1 MHPNHLPASK
11 YSRSAFFAGLGCQEI
26 PPNQQLPVC
35 FVTISN
41 WFRVW
46 NSQIASQAAAFVRS
60 RRRRSTRKG
69 THRVKSITSIAF
81 LALIHVVRWD
91 RRFWTERNCRN
102 SSKTRCRCLA
112 PKEHTSSSSTCGRG
126 PRRRLPSNGLLG
138 PQEWSMTF
146 ELYLLYFRGRIASTH
161 EDDTPIEVVSTK
173 HLTTVVLQRDIFRTA
188 PNSGCI
194 FLSIMLN

>member
-1 MHPNHLPASK
+1 MNAP
-11 YSRSAFFAGLGCQEI
+11 YSFAGIEI
-26 PPNQQLPVC
+26 FSFRFLRRAGLPRN
-35 FVTISN
+35 TA
-41 WFRVW
+41 
-46 NSQIASQAAAFVRS
+46 QPAAACLFRHYLELVPCLEFAN
-60 RRRRSTRKG
+60 RKSG
-69 THRVKSITSIAF
+69 SSIRAEQTTTKYKKRYKSSEINYINCISGI
-81 LALIHVVRWD
+81 VRWD

-126 PRRRLPSNGLLG
+126 HRRRLPSNGLLG

-146 ELYLLYFRGRIASTH
+146 ELFLLYFRGRIASTH
-161 EDDTPIEVVSTK
+161 EDTPIEVVSTK